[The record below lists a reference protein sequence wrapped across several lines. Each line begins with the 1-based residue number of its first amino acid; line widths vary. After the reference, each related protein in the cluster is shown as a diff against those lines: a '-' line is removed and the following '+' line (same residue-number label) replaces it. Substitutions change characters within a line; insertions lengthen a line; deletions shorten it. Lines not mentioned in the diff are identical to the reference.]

1 MVHCRA
7 GIGRTG
13 LVATAILM
21 QDGFSA
27 KSACEMVSSK
37 RGVVVPETQ
46 AQRDW
51 LNIMN
56 KRF

>member
-1 MVHCRA
+1 
-7 GIGRTG
+7 
-13 LVATAILM
+13 M